1 MSDSATMDGRMDSAG
16 APPRG
21 AVAAGPASPAI
32 ETAGL
37 TKYYDGT
44 AVRALDGVDLTV
56 ARGEYVAITGPS
68 GCGKSTL
75 LHLIAALDNPTAG
88 TVRVNGRD
96 LRSIAS
102 GTRFRRDEIGLVF
115 QLHNLL
121 PRLSAQANVEI
132 AMIGT
137 HTSRRQRVSRARE
150 LLGAV
155 DLESLES
162 RRPPQLSGGER
173 QRVAIARALANQ
185 PQILLADEPT
195 GNLDSASV
203 ATVIRLF
210 ERLRKESGMTI
221 LLVTHDPVVAA
232 AAHRIVHM
240 RDGRVIDANAPSV
253 VFDRDDAAPGP

>member
-1 MSDSATMDGRMDSAG
+1 MVEVTD
-16 APPRG
+16 PPP
-21 AVAAGPASPAI
+21 VPAI
-32 ETAGL
+32 ETVSL
-37 TKYYDGT
+37 TKFYDGT
-44 AVRALDGVDLTV
+44 TVRALDGVELSV

-75 LHLIAALDNPTAG
+75 LHLIAALDNPTSG

-96 LRSIAS
+96 LRTIAS
-102 GTRFRRDEIGLVF
+102 GTRFRREEIGLVF

-132 AMIGT
+132 AMIGA
-137 HTSRRQRVSRARE
+137 HTSRRQRVTRARE
-150 LLGAV
+150 LLAAV
-155 DLESLES
+155 ELQGMES

-173 QRVAIARALANQ
+173 QRVAIARALANE

-203 ATVIRLF
+203 TTVIALF
-210 ERLRKESGMTI
+210 ERLRAEAGMTI
-221 LLVTHDPVVAA
+221 LLVTHDPVVAR

-240 RDGRVIDANAPSV
+240 RDGKVTDPDAGTV
-253 VFDRDDAAPGP
+253 VFDTRGAAPGP